1 MANLRLSNAVLGQ
14 LARPGFSE
22 NVGEAIGQAMLGPEN
37 RRKEREKLEAITGI
51 ATATNA
57 GVAASQMSDLA
68 GLNESISDL
77 QSRLSATTDAT
88 IASEITK
95 QIGTLQGL
103 VPQTR
108 KGAALNSVN
117 ALEAARQAAR
127 TPEEKRNIENIME
140 RVARESGNSVQGIIG
155 RTDSEIQT
163 QRTRDEQ
170 RISDNFYAVPKENRA
185 AYLKGAE
192 ARGFGQIAS
201 ILEARELEREADQ
214 IKIDEARESADLRRT
229 PLPVAGLK
237 KRIEALPDSQEK
249 TDLLKRIEV
258 AESQNI
264 KKGGTFEPGQR
275 KQLADQLT
283 SINDGITRAAGR
295 QDQARLIVER
305 QTEDEIQRLQRDLT
319 RIKIDDDQVE
329 EEARRLEKEK
339 GSDMPFIGT
348 TYKDFM
354 AEARQKLEE
363 QTRKEIQGQID
374 RLRGSSDSNT
384 DDEGTGY
391 TDAQEAKIKA
401 NMDAFPNKTREEVI
415 AALKSKGALKEAG

>member
-1 MANLRLSNAVLGQ
+1 M
-14 LARPGFSE
+14 
-22 NVGEAIGQAMLGPEN
+22 
-37 RRKEREKLEAITGI
+37 
-51 ATATNA
+51 
-57 GVAASQMSDLA
+57 
-68 GLNESISDL
+68 
-77 QSRLSATTDAT
+77 
-88 IASEITK
+88 
-95 QIGTLQGL
+95 
-103 VPQTR
+103 
-108 KGAALNSVN
+108 
-117 ALEAARQAAR
+117 
-127 TPEEKRNIENIME
+127 
-140 RVARESGNSVQGIIG
+140 
-155 RTDSEIQT
+155 
-163 QRTRDEQ
+163 
-170 RISDNFYAVPKENRA
+170 
-185 AYLKGAE
+185 
-192 ARGFGQIAS
+192 
-201 ILEARELEREADQ
+201 
-214 IKIDEARESADLRRT
+214 
-229 PLPVAGLK
+229 
-237 KRIEALPDSQEK
+237 PDSQEK

-295 QDQARLIVER
+295 QDQARLIVDR

-339 GSDMPFIGT
+339 GSDMHFIGT

-363 QTRKEIQGQID
+363 RKKKEIQGQIN

-384 DDEGTGY
+384 DDEGAGY

-401 NMDAFPNKTREEVI
+401 NMDAFQNKTREEVI